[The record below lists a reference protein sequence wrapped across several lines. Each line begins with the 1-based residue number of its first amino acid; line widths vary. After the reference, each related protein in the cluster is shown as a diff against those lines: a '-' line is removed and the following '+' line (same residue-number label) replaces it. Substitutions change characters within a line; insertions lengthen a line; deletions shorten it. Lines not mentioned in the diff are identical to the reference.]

1 MDHAENGPDVQVERL
16 PSGVNGYIC
25 QRKVA
30 ATPRVVQKDIEAAA
44 SEIRDFLNAGFD

>member
-1 MDHAENGPDVQVERL
+1 MDT
-16 PSGVNGYIC
+16 SVNG
-25 QRKVA
+25 RWV